1 MNRDT
6 DIMRR
11 VMQKYGL
18 ANPIDEASQ
27 VRALKKKRKIFT
39 DMLRKLGIYT
49 PVYTAIISIYYLF
62 KNLGMGLTV
71 FQSTI
76 ALAIITSATA
86 LSIGV
91 GGYAAVTIIVSEH
104 RKTEQQKIKPETLK
118 RGGSDS
124 SSQSR
129 RDTRTPT
136 TTASSSQ
143 LYFPLLECGDQD
155 LHLARDLHGHIRR
168 GLATGLEITASPGD
182 ADFLLTG
189 SLDKLDGHYLLTI
202 RLTDRVTRKILY
214 AVSEE
219 SSSIDGLK
227 SLSNEVA
234 RMIHETV
241 R

>member
-11 VMQKYGL
+11 VMEKYGL
-18 ANPIDEASQ
+18 ASPVDEAYQ
-27 VRALKKKRKIFT
+27 VHALKKKRTLLTTMF
-39 DMLRKLGIYT
+39 RKLGIHT
-49 PVYTAIISIYYLF
+49 PIYTAIISIYYLF
-62 KNLGMGLTV
+62 KNLGMGLTA
-71 FQSTI
+71 FQSAI

-124 SSQSR
+124 SSQPR
-129 RDTRTPT
+129 HDTRTPT
-136 TTASSSQ
+136 TTASSSR
-143 LYFPLLECGDQD
+143 LYFPVFECGDQD
-155 LHLARDLHGHIRR
+155 LQLARDLHGHMRR
-168 GLATGLEITASPGD
+168 GLVTGVEITASPGE

-219 SSSIDGLK
+219 SSSIGGLK

-234 RMIHETV
+234 RMIQETV